1 MVVKFFSEDISYN
14 FKNKKQTISWIHN
27 SISEEKRITGDI
39 NIIFTSDK
47 YLLGI
52 NKQYLNHNYFTD
64 IVTFNYCEK
73 DIINGDIFISVET
86 VKNNSARFDVNFI
99 AELKRVIIHGI
110 LHLVGYDDQNDEEK
124 AIMREKENY
133 YLDRLKN
140 LS

>member
-1 MVVKFFSEDISYN
+1 MAVKFFSEDISFN
-14 FKNKKQTISWIHN
+14 LKNKKQVISWIN
-27 SISEEKRITGDI
+27 DSIRKEKRILGDI

-47 YLLGI
+47 YLLRI

-73 DIINGDIFISVET
+73 DIINGDIFISIET
-86 VKNNSARFDVNFI
+86 VKNNSLRFDVNFSV
-99 AELKRVIIHGI
+99 ELDRVIIHGI
-110 LHLVGYDDQNDEEK
+110 LHLIGYDDQNDEEK
-124 AIMREKENY
+124 VIMREKENY

>member
-1 MVVKFFSEDISYN
+1 MAVKFFSDDISYN
-14 FKNKKQTISWIHN
+14 FKNKKQAISWIQD
-27 SISEEKRITGDI
+27 SIREEKRISGDI

-47 YLLGI
+47 YLLEI
-52 NKQYLNHNYFTD
+52 NKQYLKHNYFTD

-73 DIINGDIFISVET
+73 DIIKGDIFISIET
-86 VKNNSARFDVNFI
+86 VKNNSVRFDANFTT
-99 AELKRVIIHGI
+99 ELKRVIIHGV
-110 LHLVGYDDQNDEEK
+110 LHLIGYDDQNDEEK

>member
-1 MVVKFFSEDISYN
+1 MAVKFFSEDISHN
-14 FKNKKQTISWIHN
+14 FKNKKQVITWIHN
-27 SISEEKRITGDI
+27 TISEEKQLPGDI

-52 NKQYLNHNYFTD
+52 NKQYLKHNYFTD
-64 IVTFNYCEK
+64 IVTFNYCENNV
-73 DIINGDIFISVET
+73 INGDIFISIET
-86 VKNNSARFDVNFI
+86 VKNNSLRFDVNFTT
-99 AELKRVIIHGI
+99 ELERVIIHGV
-110 LHLVGYDDQNDEEK
+110 LHLIGYDDQNDEEK